1 MRDWKI
7 PALSTAAATTLFL
20 LATGCGTSDPA
31 PTAAPPTST
40 APSAP
45 ASGTSGENS
54 DPAPTSVTV
63 RDQAWAAV
71 DPCKLLQPAQ
81 LKPFLANTPA
91 KPSRADADGKHVCA
105 WGDGEFRSVRLSV
118 WQPASTDEL
127 AKDAVRQVSVGGRE
141 AHVVRDAE
149 YTCEIQVGDQ
159 RMAVNLQA
167 VTTDKVELCGD
178 TTTALTAVVSQLHW

>member
-1 MRDWKI
+1 M
-7 PALSTAAATTLFL
+7 
-20 LATGCGTSDPA
+20 
-31 PTAAPPTST
+31 TST

-45 ASGTSGENS
+45 AAGTSGHNA
-54 DPAPTSVTV
+54 DPAPTSGTA

-91 KPSRADADGKHVCA
+91 RPSRADADGKHICA

-127 AKDAVRQVSVGGRE
+127 AKGAVRQVSVGGRE

-149 YTCEIQVGDQ
+149 YTCEVQVGDQ

-178 TTTALTAVVSQLHW
+178 TTTALTAVVGQLHW

>member
-1 MRDWKI
+1 M
-7 PALSTAAATTLFL
+7 
-20 LATGCGTSDPA
+20 
-31 PTAAPPTST
+31 
-40 APSAP
+40 
-45 ASGTSGENS
+45 
-54 DPAPTSVTV
+54 
-63 RDQAWAAV
+63 